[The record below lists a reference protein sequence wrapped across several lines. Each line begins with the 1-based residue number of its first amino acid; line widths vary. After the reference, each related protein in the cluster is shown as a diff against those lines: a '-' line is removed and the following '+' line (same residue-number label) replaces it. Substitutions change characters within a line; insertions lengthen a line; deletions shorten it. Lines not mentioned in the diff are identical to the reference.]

1 MFQDPKGY
9 IAQMCEIHLQGCS
22 METVQQNGGFLLFC
36 TLYLSISLILNLF

>member
-22 METVQQNGGFLLFC
+22 METVQQNGGFPLFFHLIP
-36 TLYLSISLILNLF
+36 LYIYLNL